1 MSEWFKNKKG
11 QSAIRSD
18 EVDQLIQVIMEQN
31 SEQKKLMDTFN
42 KTMNEFATERSLET
56 CLEALNTSMQ
66 IASIRAKLVESYEFY
81 ARLLERE
88 IIRLSRHND
97 KER

>member
-1 MSEWFKNKKG
+1 MSEWLKNNKEK
-11 QSAIRSD
+11 SIIRSD
-18 EVDQLIQVIMEQN
+18 EVDQLLQVIMEQN
-31 SEQKKLMDTFN
+31 SEQKKLVDTFN

-66 IASIRAKLVESYEFY
+66 IASIRAKLAESYEFY

-88 IIRLSRHND
+88 IIRLS
-97 KER
+97 KQ

>member
-1 MSEWFKNKKG
+1 MSEWFKNNKG
-11 QSAIRSD
+11 ESLIRSD
-18 EVDQLIQVIMEQN
+18 EVDQLLQVIMEQN
-31 SEQKKLMDTFN
+31 SEQKKLIDTFN

-88 IIRLSRHND
+88 IMRLSRQ
-97 KER
+97 

>member
-1 MSEWFKNKKG
+1 MSEWLKNNKEK
-11 QSAIRSD
+11 SLIRSD
-18 EVDQLIQVIMEQN
+18 EVDQLLQVIMEQN
-31 SEQKKLMDTFN
+31 SEQKKLVDTFN

-88 IIRLSRHND
+88 IIRLS
-97 KER
+97 KQ

>member
-1 MSEWFKNKKG
+1 MSEWLKNNKEK
-11 QSAIRSD
+11 SLIRSD
-18 EVDQLIQVIMEQN
+18 EVDQLLQVIMEQN
-31 SEQKKLMDTFN
+31 SEQKKLVDTFN

-66 IASIRAKLVESYEFY
+66 IASIRAKLAESYEFY

-88 IIRLSRHND
+88 IIRLSR
-97 KER
+97 

>member
-1 MSEWFKNKKG
+1 MSEWLKNNKEK
-11 QSAIRSD
+11 SLIRSD
-18 EVDQLIQVIMEQN
+18 EVDQLLQVIMEQN
-31 SEQKKLMDTFN
+31 SEQKKLVDTFN

-66 IASIRAKLVESYEFY
+66 IASIRAKLAESYEFY

-88 IIRLSRHND
+88 IIRLSRQ
-97 KER
+97 

>member
-1 MSEWFKNKKG
+1 MSEWFKNNKG
-11 QSAIRSD
+11 ESLIRSD
-18 EVDQLIQVIMEQN
+18 EVDQLLQAIMEQN
-31 SEQKKLMDTFN
+31 SEQKKLIDTFN

-88 IIRLSRHND
+88 IMRLSRQ
-97 KER
+97 

>member
-1 MSEWFKNKKG
+1 MSEWLKNNKEK
-11 QSAIRSD
+11 SLIRSD
-18 EVDQLIQVIMEQN
+18 EVDQLLQVIMEQN
-31 SEQKKLMDTFN
+31 SEQKKLVDTFN

-88 IIRLSRHND
+88 IIRLSRQ
-97 KER
+97 

>member
-1 MSEWFKNKKG
+1 MSEWLKNNKEK
-11 QSAIRSD
+11 SLIRSD
-18 EVDQLIQVIMEQN
+18 EVDQLLRVIMEQN
-31 SEQKKLMDTFN
+31 SEQKKLVDTFN

-66 IASIRAKLVESYEFY
+66 IASIRAKLAESYEFY

-88 IIRLSRHND
+88 IIRLSRQ
-97 KER
+97 